1 MMKNVCMKDCNFAI
15 NKEKRTIVCWLNGTE
30 NFFNEFLCENYGNF
44 QWYLDFSKYKMNNRF
59 TGTAYCSEEDEWD
72 EEIGKRLAF
81 YRMKRKLLDS
91 FYNKVRAFFDDEE
104 EMLDNFEDVC
114 LAYKT
119 KVESS
124 MARQMNKIVNLG
136 GIDGYKED

>member
-1 MMKNVCMKDCNFAI
+1 MIKNVCMKDCNFAV

-30 NFFNEFLCENYGNF
+30 DFFNDFLFENCVDG
-44 QWYLDFSKYKMNNRF
+44 YLGVSQRKYKMNNRF

-81 YRMKRKLLDS
+81 YRMKRKLFDS
-91 FYNKVRAFFDDEE
+91 FYNKVRAFFDDVE

-114 LAYKT
+114 LAYRS
-119 KVESS
+119 KVEASI
-124 MARQMNKIVNLG
+124 ARQMSKIMESENG
-136 GIDGYKED
+136 NQED